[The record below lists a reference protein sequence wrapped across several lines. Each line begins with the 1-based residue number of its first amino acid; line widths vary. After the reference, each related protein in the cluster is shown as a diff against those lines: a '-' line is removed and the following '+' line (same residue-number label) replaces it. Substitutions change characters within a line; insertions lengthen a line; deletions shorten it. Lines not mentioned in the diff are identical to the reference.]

1 MNETVAR
8 TAEIPVLTSVAL
20 RSAFTNLTPRF
31 EHATED
37 KLAIGSGLIADARKR
52 VLAG

>member
-1 MNETVAR
+1 LNETIAR
-8 TAEIPVLTSVAL
+8 TAEITVLTSVAL
-20 RSAFTNLTPRF
+20 RSAFINLAPRF

-37 KLAIGSGLIADARKR
+37 KLAIGSGLIADARER